1 MAHKT
6 RVFISYA
13 HRDKAF
19 VENLVQDLTREDPG
33 LDIWYDVSLRVD
45 DDWERE
51 LRNQMADSHYCV
63 VVLSRNIYNEGEF
76 RSKWVPRE
84 IEWALAHEADR
95 HRPVPFRIFPVRI
108 DDCEIPERLQETHK
122 EYADFQKSYRH
133 GMDKLVY
140 RMISLEKYRSLFV
153 DRRRELGQCLAIFHP
168 SSRCHAQIVYHK
180 DGKRQ
185 MGSTFLLRYL
195 ENQVAVASSGG
206 SAPFPIYFEPEV
218 VTNPMGWLEILNRTV
233 RRVGEEYFQLYRQTL
248 ETCIDSSRRA
258 SEQQRPGP
266 GSAHD
271 LQPTIGARGIELFG
285 RRVSPRSG
293 HQALSYTGI
302 LDRLDWRLAETLTT
316 VFLQDLERAPIPGVV
331 WLIDGPSQT
340 GSSWVGPVDHM
351 MYDWLID
358 MLNNAIRGTL
368 PKVWIVAGGR
378 YPPIPANQIPRGIR
392 CVLDVFDRQAVEEYL
407 DRRLHTAD
415 AHYKAMV
422 AILVLR
428 HTRHPAEVCQYI
440 ENLIREVANG

>member
-1 MAHKT
+1 MFLKT
-6 RVFISYA
+6 
-13 HRDKAF
+13 
-19 VENLVQDLTREDPG
+19 
-33 LDIWYDVSLRVD
+33 YD
-45 DDWERE
+45 E
-51 LRNQMADSHYCV
+51 LLSHYCV
-63 VVLSRNIYNEGEF
+63 VVLSRNLYNEGEL

-108 DDCEIPERLQETHK
+108 DDCEIPEQLRHK
-122 EYADFQKSYRH
+122 QCADLRNWQS
-133 GMDKLVY
+133 GMQNLVY
-140 RMISLEKYRSLFV
+140 RMISLEKFRSLFV
-153 DRRRELGQCLAIFHP
+153 DRRRELEQCLAIFD
-168 SSRCHAQIVYHK
+168 SSSGCHARIVYHK

-195 ENQVAVASSGG
+195 EDQVAEANSAG

-218 VTNPMGWLEILNRTV
+218 VINPMGWLEILNRTV
-233 RRVGEEYFQLYRQTL
+233 QRVGDGHFPLYLQTL
-248 ETCIDSSRRA
+248 GTYTPSSRRT

-266 GSAHD
+266 GSAYDIRPAIDAH
-271 LQPTIGARGIELFG
+271 GIKLFG

-293 HQALSYTGI
+293 HQALSYAGI

-331 WLIDGPSQT
+331 WLIDGPPQT
-340 GSSWVGPVDHM
+340 GSSSWVGPVDHM

-358 MLNNAIRGTL
+358 MLNNAIGGTL
-368 PKVWIVAGGR
+368 PKVWVVTGGR
-378 YPPIPANQIPRGIR
+378 YPPMPASRVPREVR
-392 CVLDVFDRQAVEEYL
+392 CVLDVFGREAIEEYL

-428 HTRHPAEVCQYI
+428 HTSHPAQICEYI
-440 ENLIREVANG
+440 ENLIREVANE